1 MHYPRHIALIPDG
14 NRTRAK
20 ERWLPSF
27 IGHQQ
32 GFQQAKILAH
42 YCMTQTPIEVITIWG
57 ASTENIKERSQQELS
72 YLYEI
77 YQTLTNDMIELYEQ
91 HGIGFQ
97 WIGSEEGLPTELVQ
111 YFRDQSKRYTS
122 KNGKYIILAVNYG
135 GQDEILRAIQTYIT
149 THPGQV
155 PNLWEIQSHL
165 DLAPFPPVEL
175 VIRTKGKIAKRLSG
189 FMTWRIGYA
198 ELYFSDLYFP
208 DFDSTQLQT
217 ALTRFDSVVQHRNY
231 GK

>member
-1 MHYPRHIALIPDG
+1 
-14 NRTRAK
+14 
-20 ERWLPSF
+20 
-27 IGHQQ
+27 
-32 GFQQAKILAH
+32 
-42 YCMTQTPIEVITIWG
+42 MTQTPIEVITIWG

-135 GQDEILRAIQTYIT
+135 GQDEILRAIHSYIT
-149 THPGQV
+149 THPGQI
-155 PNLWEIQSHL
+155 PNL
-165 DLAPFPPVEL
+165 
-175 VIRTKGKIAKRLSG
+175 
-189 FMTWRIGYA
+189 
-198 ELYFSDLYFP
+198 
-208 DFDSTQLQT
+208 
-217 ALTRFDSVVQHRNY
+217 
-231 GK
+231 